1 MRIGLI
7 SDVHSNLIALEK
19 VLEKLNSC
27 DRIYCAGDVIGYYP
41 YPKETIEKFIE
52 EGIESVLGNHDDA
65 ILRSDFSGMNP
76 YAVKALIYTKERI
89 DERSFEWLASL
100 LVSIETEYF
109 RIYHGMPAENESA
122 LTTYL
127 FPYDPL
133 IDSFVEKYG
142 NLVVGHTHIQFK
154 KNFEKGFFLNP
165 GSVGQ
170 PRDGDSRAAYA
181 IFDSDSLKIKLERV
195 GYNIDEVYEAV
206 LRAGLPEFLGKRLY
220 DGR

>member
-7 SDVHSNLIALEK
+7 SDVHSNLIALER

-27 DRIYCAGDVIGYYP
+27 DIIYCAGDVIGYYP
-41 YPKETIEKFIE
+41 YPEETIEKFME
-52 EGIESVLGNHDDA
+52 EGILSVLGNHDNA
-65 ILRSDFSGMNP
+65 ILKSDFSGMNP
-76 YAVKALIYTKERI
+76 YAVKALVYTEERLR
-89 DERSFEWLASL
+89 EKNFEWLASL
-100 LVSIETEYF
+100 PVSIEAEYF
-109 RIYHGMPAENESA
+109 KIYHGMPAENESA
-122 LTTYL
+122 LTIYL

-142 NLVVGHTHIQFK
+142 NIVIGHTHIQFK
-154 KNFEKGFFLNP
+154 KNFEKGFFVNP

-181 IFDSDSLKIKLERV
+181 ILDISSQQLKLERV
-195 GYNIDEVYEAV
+195 EYNIDEVYEAV
-206 LRAGLPEFLGKRLY
+206 LNAGLPEFLGKRLY